1 MLCLVLLAQSPA
13 CAYMCWRGPFCMPS
27 PMGTVLMLWPRGA
40 GVAALG
46 LSPCLGRLSAALEGL
61 PGSCKSLEESDAH
74 PSQ

>member
-1 MLCLVLLAQSPA
+1 
-13 CAYMCWRGPFCMPS
+13 MPS

-46 LSPCLGRLSAALEGL
+46 LSPCLGCLSAALEGL